1 MSDNILEIANQLVQ
15 KSAVF
20 VVASLDEMGFPS
32 QVALT
37 PLPLNK
43 SINSILFYTDKSKS
57 TIRNIANDN
66 RIAIFSYNQR
76 NYSSICLK
84 GHFRIVSEGKLSDD
98 IQKLLNRFQ
107 WELAYT
113 DPVILQF
120 NTMSFRLRNNN
131 EITTEKLDKLSSQSH
146 D

>member
-1 MSDNILEIANQLVQ
+1 M
-15 KSAVF
+15 F
-20 VVASLDEMGFPS
+20 VVASVDKMGFPS

-37 PLPLNK
+37 PLPPLPLNK

-57 TIRNIANDN
+57 TTRNITNGN
-66 RIAIFSYNQR
+66 KIAIFSYNQQ

-84 GHFRIVSEGKLSDD
+84 GHFRIISEGKLSDD

-107 WELAYT
+107 RELTYT
-113 DPVILQF
+113 NPVILQF
-120 NTMSFRLRNNN
+120 NTMSCRLRNNN
-131 EITTEKLDKLSSQSH
+131 EITTDKLDKLSSQSQ